1 MNDDYFEDLD
11 ITEEDDL
18 YLEDDYSENGYDE
31 QELTSFDTEDVRDKE
46 ELTREFDRETDRQRP
61 HPGCRRAD
69 GGAVGSAG
77 KAGQP

>member
-46 ELTREFDRETDRQRP
+46 ELTREFDRETDRQRHILDP
-61 HPGCRRAD
+61 R
-69 GGAVGSAG
+69 
-77 KAGQP
+77 